1 MKRFNILKL
10 VLIIA
15 LAGLLAVC
23 MTGCGAVQVKI
34 GEQGKAAIAEEA
46 GFELGLYFGKKN
58 AEMIPTLYDA
68 AKAME
73 TAIPGTAPDVTALLR
88 SYISKQCTDDPIGQ
102 ARMERVL
109 GLIEVDIATPAE
121 QDERLAEAV
130 RYLKA
135 AGKGLK
141 QALDIIT
148 GK

>member
-1 MKRFNILKL
+1 MRMKRFSVICII
-10 VLIIA
+10 VLFA
-15 LAGLLAVC
+15 LSLS
-23 MTGCGAVQVKI
+23 GCANMQVKI